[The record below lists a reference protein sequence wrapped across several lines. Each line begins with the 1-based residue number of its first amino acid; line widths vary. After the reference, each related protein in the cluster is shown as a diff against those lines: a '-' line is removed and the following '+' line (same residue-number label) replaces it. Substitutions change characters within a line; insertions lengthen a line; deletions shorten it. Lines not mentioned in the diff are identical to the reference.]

1 MGKKRKYIKE
11 VEEEVIDDSE
21 ETDSSP
27 RLDLE
32 ALFGSAADED
42 EGPKIRTISLYG
54 EVTEEIA
61 AEIVYS
67 LHIINQLRLTER
79 QELSDPEDIDS
90 ELVTVNDP
98 LELLISTHGGSAPE
112 MFAIYDMIRLTR
124 KQTDVCTIGIGK
136 VMSAGVLLLASGT
149 KGQRKIAKNC
159 RVMIHS
165 VIAASHG
172 SIHSLEAEMDE
183 IRYLQERHIDCLVE
197 ETDMTKR
204 YLKKLMDKKV
214 NVYLTAE
221 EAVDLGIADEI
232 I

>member
-1 MGKKRKYIKE
+1 MGRKRKYIKE
-11 VEEEVIDDSE
+11 VDPEEEEE

-27 RLDLE
+27 KFDLE
-32 ALFGSAADED
+32 SLFGASAEEE

-61 AEIVYS
+61 SDIVYS
-67 LHIINQLRLTER
+67 LHIINQLKLTER
-79 QELSDPEDIDS
+79 QELSDPEDPDS

-124 KQTDVCTIGIGK
+124 KDTEVHTIGIGK

-149 KGQRKIAKNC
+149 KGKRKIAKNC

-183 IRYLQERHIDCLVE
+183 IRYLQERHIECLVE